1 MLPAMLR
8 IYRATG
14 RGTEASTLAQEYLTQ
29 LREDPLSK
37 LDLAALAANEG
48 LKDEAVDALTE
59 LFDRHPLVNLF
70 HPSLPWF
77 KSLEG
82 HVAYDRLMAE
92 RRRRIDK
99 AHAEMLQLE
108 ATAEGSVLQ

>member
-1 MLPAMLR
+1 MLR
-8 IYRATG
+8 TYRATG
-14 RGTEASTLAQEYLTQ
+14 RGTEASTLAQEYLTR

-48 LKDEAVDALTE
+48 LKDEAIEALTA
-59 LFDRHPLVNLF
+59 LFDQYPLVNLF
-70 HPSLPWF
+70 HPQLPWF
-77 KSLEG
+77 RSLEG
-82 HVAYDRLMAE
+82 HAAYDRLLAE

-108 ATAEGSVLQ
+108 AAAEGSVLRLQ